1 MVAEDQGLTALNTTA
16 TVRVTVT
23 DVNDQPPVFSQR
35 VYYGEVWENYAIGT
49 VILRVNAT
57 DVDTGFGGI
66 IRFSLGMGN
75 GSEYFDI

>member
-57 DVDTGFGGI
+57 DVDMGFGGI
-66 IRFSLGMGN
+66 IRFSLRMGN
-75 GSEYFDI
+75 